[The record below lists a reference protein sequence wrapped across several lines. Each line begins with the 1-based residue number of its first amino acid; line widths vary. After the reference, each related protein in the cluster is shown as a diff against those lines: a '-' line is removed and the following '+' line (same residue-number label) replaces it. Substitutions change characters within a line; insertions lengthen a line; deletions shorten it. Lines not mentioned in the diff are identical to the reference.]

1 MEGINMDNNE
11 NAQKMELSQFIVVK
25 LGVEQY
31 GINIQFVQNIVR
43 MINITRVP
51 KAPYYIKGVVNLRG
65 DIIPVMS
72 IRLKFDME
80 EDVLTDNTR
89 IIFVKL
95 EGNEIGLIVDEVKE
109 VIQLSEADIDNISRE
124 SHEEKDAYVFGVGK
138 VGESLVTLL
147 NIEELIKVNDP
158 LKA

>member
-1 MEGINMDNNE
+1 MDINDAAVVE
-11 NAQKMELSQFIVVK
+11 DLKQFIVVK

-31 GINIQFVQNIVR
+31 GINIQYVQNIVR

-65 DIIPVMS
+65 EIIPVMS
-72 IRLKFDME
+72 VRLKFDLE
-80 EDVLTDNTR
+80 EDEFSNDTR

-95 EGNEIGLIVDEVKE
+95 DGNEIGLIVDEVKE
-109 VIQLSEADIDNISRE
+109 VITLSDEDIDSISRE
-124 SHEEKDAYVFGVGK
+124 TNEDKGSYVFGVGK

-147 NIEELIKVNDP
+147 NIEELIKVSDQG
-158 LKA
+158 KRVE

>member
-1 MEGINMDNNE
+1 MDNKE
-11 NAQKMELSQFIVVK
+11 NAQKMESSQFIVVK

-31 GINIQFVQNIVR
+31 GINIQYVQNIVR

-80 EDVLTDNTR
+80 EDVYSDNTR

-95 EGNEIGLIVDEVKE
+95 AGNEIGLIVDEVKE

-138 VGESLVTLL
+138 IGESLVTLL

>member
-1 MEGINMDNNE
+1 MDNNE

>member
-1 MEGINMDNNE
+1 MENND
-11 NAQKMELSQFIVVK
+11 AIQMEDLKQFIVVK

-31 GINIQFVQNIVR
+31 GINIQYVQNIVR

-65 DIIPVMS
+65 EIIPVMS
-72 IRLKFDME
+72 VRLKFDLE
-80 EDVLTDNTR
+80 EDVYSNETR

-95 EGNEIGLIVDEVKE
+95 DGNEIGLIVDEVKE
-109 VIQLSEADIDNISRE
+109 VITLSDDDIDSINRDAN
-124 SHEEKDAYVFGVGK
+124 EEKGSYVFGVGK

-147 NIEELIKVNDP
+147 NIEELIKVSDQA
-158 LKA
+158 KAKDNK

>member
-1 MEGINMDNNE
+1 MENNE
-11 NAQKMELSQFIVVK
+11 NAQKIELSQFIVVK

-31 GINIQFVQNIVR
+31 GINIQYVQNIVR

-80 EDVLTDNTR
+80 EDIQTDSTR

-138 VGESLVTLL
+138 IGESLVTLL

-158 LKA
+158 LKV

>member
-1 MEGINMDNNE
+1 MDKNE
-11 NAQKMELSQFIVVK
+11 NAQKMELSQFIVVN

-31 GINIQFVQNIVR
+31 GINIQYVQNIVR

-80 EDVLTDNTR
+80 EDVLSDSTR

-109 VIQLSEADIDNISRE
+109 VIQLSDADIDNISRE
-124 SHEEKDAYVFGVGK
+124 AHEEKDAYVFGVGK
-138 VGESLVTLL
+138 IGESLVTLL
-147 NIEELIKVNDP
+147 NIDELIKVSDP

>member
-1 MEGINMDNNE
+1 MDNNE
-11 NAQKMELSQFIVVK
+11 NTQKMESSQFIVVK

-31 GINIQFVQNIVR
+31 GINIQYVQNIVR

-80 EDVLTDNTR
+80 EDVQTDSTR

-138 VGESLVTLL
+138 IGESLVTLL

>member
-1 MEGINMDNNE
+1 MDNNE

-31 GINIQFVQNIVR
+31 GINIQYVQNIVR

-80 EDVLTDNTR
+80 EDVLSDSTR

-109 VIQLSEADIDNISRE
+109 VIQLSDADIDNISRE

-138 VGESLVTLL
+138 IGQSLVTLL
-147 NIEELIKVNDP
+147 NIDELIKVNDP